1 MATAF
6 AGQTILI
13 TGASRGIGLALARH
27 FLGAGA
33 TVVGVSRSAGE
44 DLGQGYHHVRADVTD
59 SAAAAGAIRTAFRLR
74 NRLDG
79 VINNAGGASM
89 NLALF
94 TPDRTIDRLF
104 AVNFRSTVVVS
115 REAVRYMQ
123 RRRYGRIV
131 NFTSVAVPLRLEG
144 ESIYAAMK
152 SANEAF
158 TRALAR
164 EVASF
169 GITVNAV
176 GPGPV
181 DTDLIRG
188 VPAEKIRRVLD
199 ALALPRLTEVREV
212 AYAVEMFLR
221 PEATALTG
229 QVVYLGGAG

>member
-1 MATAF
+1 MDRAF
-6 AGQTILI
+6 EGQTIVI

-33 TVVGVSRSAGE
+33 TVVGVSRSAGAE
-44 DLGQGYHHVRADVTD
+44 LGDAYHHVQADVTD
-59 SAAAAGAIRTAFRLR
+59 SGAAADAVRAAFRLHD
-74 NRLDG
+74 RLDA
-79 VINNAGGASM
+79 VVNNAGGASM

-131 NFTSVAVPLRLEG
+131 NLTSVAVPLRLEG

-158 TRALAR
+158 TRSLAR

-199 ALALPRLTEVREV
+199 ALALRRLSESAEV
-212 AYAVEMFLR
+212 AYAVEMFLH